1 MIQMVQAF
9 FELFDR
15 RIKCMHLRDT
25 MLYYL
30 TQKLGTYIRVHD
42 FNFCIK

>member
-9 FELFDR
+9 FELLDT

-30 TQKLGTYIRVHD
+30 TQKLGTYIHVLN
-42 FNFCIK
+42 FNFFIK

>member
-1 MIQMVQAF
+1 MVQAL
-9 FELFDR
+9 FELFAA
-15 RIKCMHLRDT
+15 RIKCMHLCDT

-30 TQKLGTYIRVHD
+30 TQKLGTYIHVAN

>member
-1 MIQMVQAF
+1 
-9 FELFDR
+9 
-15 RIKCMHLRDT
+15 MHLRDT

-30 TQKLGTYIRVHD
+30 TQKLGTYIHVLN